1 MVFVHPM
8 PKGLNR
14 RMAFADYDDAEIPIG
29 EPLLQQPLRS
39 MRTDLDGPGES
50 FACRSGLLR

>member
-14 RMAFADYDDAEIPIG
+14 RMAFSDHDYAEIPIG

-39 MRTDLDGPGES
+39 TRTEFYGAGES
-50 FACRSGLLR
+50 FACGAGLLR